1 MLRLLRQISLGQLP
15 ALRGRALL
23 VIGGVAVGTTLI
35 VAVDLVNRSVLDG
48 FEMRMREIAGPAD
61 LTIQLGIGE
70 IGFPEEI
77 ADSLSDGDEV
87 AAAVPMVRGTL
98 ELLVAASP
106 ASGIVLHLFGVD
118 LVAEQALARYG
129 TRLVTER
136 RDASEALVDI
146 RSIFLSE
153 RVAADHG
160 LSVGDAVRVSS
171 PRGLVALTLRG
182 LLEPQGFARAY
193 GGDVAVMDIA
203 AAQWLLDKEGRVDQI
218 NVLLADDVDPAVAA
232 LQISRRLPET
242 LRVSSP
248 EIHLADYASVVSSFQ
263 AMLSALSLLCLVTG
277 IYVIYNTTTTAAIQR
292 TPTMAELRLLGASR
306 GMLYRLMLAESFVL
320 GALGSLLGAAVG
332 VPLAR
337 LLAGTI
343 TGSMGVIFQL
353 RFPFEH
359 LAVDGARLAW
369 LIIAGVV
376 TAVFA
381 SAFAARRMSGLD
393 PLAQLRG
400 GVDAV
405 PAQPSST
412 RLVAWWAV
420 LLAVSI
426 CAFVLEDLYHSIAWG
441 NFGSTLWNAS
451 VIVIATPIVMAV
463 AAPGTEALSRLG
475 GAAGRVAAASVF
487 RAPARTGVT
496 TAAIALILT
505 IATILSSLVL
515 SCRESLR
522 SYFEGVLRADLTV
535 SAVTTEGGWLETPLS
550 RSLAFE
556 LEAIDGV
563 AAVETA
569 RGLSGQVYR
578 DTRIGILALSDG
590 LFDASRVPGGWH
602 RQGDPFEAE
611 GALIGGSGALLSE
624 SLSDR
629 FDLNLGDVIEL
640 DSPRGVVDLDV
651 VGVVPDYLSDRGSV
665 ILHRD
670 VLSQWWSD
678 ESVNR
683 LLVSVAPSADPAVVR
698 GRILRELGSRYR
710 LKVLELR
717 DLLAYHT
724 GLIDEAFAVMNSV
737 QLLIVIVAIAGIL
750 DLLVSRIVER
760 RRELGVWRLIGANH
774 RLLRNSVVLEAT
786 TIGLI
791 GIVLGLLTGLV
802 TAWLWVRVHFRE
814 LLGYYVDF
822 HFAGGA
828 AAWYALLV
836 LVMSLLAG
844 YLAASG
850 AIRLPLLEAIRDE

>member
-160 LSVGDAVRVSS
+160 LSVGDTVRVSS
-171 PRGLVALTLRG
+171 PRGFVTLTLRG

-218 NVLLADDVDPAVAA
+218 DVLLADDVDPAVAA
-232 LQISRRLPET
+232 LRISRRLPET

>member
-1 MLRLLRQISLGQLP
+1 MLSLLRQISLGQLS

-48 FEMRMREIAGPAD
+48 FETRMREIAGPAD
-61 LTIQLGIGE
+61 LTVQLGIGE
-70 IGFPEEI
+70 IGFPEEL
-77 ADSLSDGDEV
+77 AEAVTDGDEV

-98 ELLVAASP
+98 EFLAAGES
-106 ASGIVLHLFGVD
+106 ASGLILHLFGVD

-136 RDASEALVDI
+136 REASEALIDI
-146 RSIFLSE
+146 RSIFLSA
-153 RVAADHG
+153 RVAADHA
-160 LSVGDAVRVSS
+160 LSVGDEIRVSS
-171 PRGLVALTLRG
+171 ARGIVALTVRG

-218 NVLLADDVDPAVAA
+218 DVLLADDVDPAVAA
-232 LQISRRLPET
+232 ARISGRLPET

-292 TPTMAELRLLGASR
+292 TPTIAELRLLGASR

-359 LAVDGARLAW
+359 LAVDGARLAG
-369 LIIAGVV
+369 LILAGVA

-381 SAFAARRMSGLD
+381 SAFAARRMSALD

-400 GVDAV
+400 GVDVV
-405 PAQPSST
+405 PSAPSSR
-412 RLVAWWAV
+412 RLVLWWAG

-426 CAFVLEDLYHSIAWG
+426 VAFVLEDLYHSIAWG

-451 VIVIATPIVMAV
+451 VIVIATPTV
-463 AAPGTEALSRLG
+463 AALASPVTRALSRFG

-550 RSLAFE
+550 RSVATE
-556 LEAIDGV
+556 LEAIEGV

-578 DTRIGILALSDG
+578 NTRIGVLALSDG
-590 LFDASRVPGGWH
+590 LFDARRVPDGWH
-602 RQGDPFEAE
+602 RQGDPFEAQD
-611 GALIGGSGALLSE
+611 ALVGGRGTLLSE

-760 RRELGVWRLIGANH
+760 RRELGVWRLIGAN
-774 RLLRNSVVLEAT
+774 RRMLRSSVVFEAT
-786 TIGLI
+786 TIGVI
-791 GIVLGLLTGLV
+791 GVVLGLFTGLV

-844 YLAASG
+844 HLAASG
-850 AIRLPLLEAIRDE
+850 AVRQQLLEAIRDE